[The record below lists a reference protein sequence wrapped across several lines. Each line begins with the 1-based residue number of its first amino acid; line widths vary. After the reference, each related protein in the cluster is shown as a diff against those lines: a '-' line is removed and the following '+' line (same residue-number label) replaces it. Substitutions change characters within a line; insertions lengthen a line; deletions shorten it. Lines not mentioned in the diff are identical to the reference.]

1 MADLFYRAGKGRF
14 LRNENGV
21 KRYAESG
28 LSDLLVRTTKRSA
41 KYRET
46 NENLL
51 VEKANLRMRNVELA
65 EQPMLDGSEYFSVR
79 RRIRINT
86 AIIVASVVAGIFL
99 SFVSISA
106 FLNETTGLGGWTRA
120 LAAFVFA
127 VVLVGGGLIV
137 TERLIESLIP
147 RRAFRAENR
156 GGESPKAVAWLW
168 ALLLVA
174 IEVAIFSLADVR
186 AAQLSAMTGHDAI
199 YLGFIVFA
207 MIMPIVAGTI
217 RWDAMRFV
225 DVFETTQAFR
235 GTEDRLAQIDSLLQ
249 QNGEF
254 ESNFY
259 KVKLLEVWNDINEF
273 KTHKDNFNEKKG
285 IVETIDGHFVQSF
298 DQFQAEASKRYDND
312 IRDLTSKSMRRL
324 DATPANGKGS
334 SKLDAFSMR
343 PADAPKPTAKEV
355 DDRPKMTARP
365 VR

>member
-1 MADLFYRAGKGRF
+1 MADLFYRWGKGKY

-21 KRYAESG
+21 KRYAENG

-51 VEKANLRMRNVELA
+51 VEKANLRMRGAELA

-86 AIIVASVVAGIFL
+86 AIIVASVAAGILFSYL
-99 SFVSISA
+99 SISA
-106 FLNETTGLGGWTRA
+106 FLNETANVSGWVA
-120 LAAFVFA
+120 VLASLIFA

-137 TERLIESLIP
+137 TERLIESIIP
-147 RRAFRAENR
+147 RRSFRAESR

-186 AAQLSAMTGHDAI
+186 AAQFAATEGRGAL
-199 YLGFIVFA
+199 YLGFVVFA
-207 MIMPIVAGTI
+207 MIMPVVAGTI

-225 DVFETTQAFR
+225 DIFETTQAFR

-254 ESNFY
+254 ESNYY
-259 KVKLLEVWNDINEF
+259 KIKLLETWDDINEF
-273 KTHKDNFNEKKG
+273 KTHKDNYNEKKG
-285 IVETIDGHFVQSF
+285 IVESIDGHFVQSF
-298 DQFQAEASKRYDND
+298 DQFQAEASKRYDSD

-324 DATPANGKGS
+324 DATPATPKGGG
-334 SKLDAFSMR
+334 KLDAFSMR
-343 PADAPKPTAKEV
+343 PSDAPKVPASEDGKP
-355 DDRPKMTARP
+355 RMTARP